1 MKKLHLII
9 PVIIVSVMLLGC
21 FGGGKEAEGDS
32 TTQAQT
38 TAEATGSIQAVE
50 KETVAQTTKAAAP
63 TEVETNDLLPLE
75 NGTTEFTFS
84 SGAGGW
90 STVLYLNADGTF
102 SGEYHDSEMGS
113 TGPDYPN
120 GTVYTC
126 TFRGTFENITKKSD
140 YSYEMTL
147 GEIETFE
154 TPGDEWIE
162 NDTKYIASTPYG
174 IEGGEGFVFG
184 TPETPLY
191 ILGDDFLSWWP
202 GRYDDTYRET
212 LGCYGILNEN
222 TGEGFFSYY

>member
-1 MKKLHLII
+1 MKKLSFII
-9 PVIIVSVMLLGC
+9 PVVIISVMLLGC
-21 FGGGKEAEGDS
+21 FGGNKKSPEV
-32 TTQAQT
+32 QT
-38 TAEATGSIQAVE
+38 TVPPI
-50 KETVAQTTKAAAP
+50 ETVADVTGAIQSVDNGEPVEKTTLSEIERN
-63 TEVETNDLLPLE
+63 TVLPLPSD
-75 NGTTEFTFS
+75 GYEFTFS

-174 IEGGEGFVFG
+174 IEGGESFMFG
-184 TPETPLY
+184 TPEIPMV
-191 ILGDDFLSWWP
+191 ILSDEFLSWWP